1 MKSIELEGKTVEEA
15 LKKALIELNTTEN
28 MVEVEVLEE
37 GSKGLFS
44 FIGSKPAKIRVTVK
58 RNYIEEINN
67 FLNIVL
73 KTMDIE
79 AEVDIK
85 EDNNIIKIDLS
96 GKKVGAI
103 IGYRGETL
111 DSLQCLISLMVN
123 KNNDIPYKRVILD
136 IENYRNKR
144 EETLK
149 RVAEKTA
156 AKVKRTGKMFK
167 LEPMNPYERRII
179 HSSLQD
185 NDFVYTYS
193 EGNEPFRK
201 VVVELKRN

>member
-15 LKKALIELNTTEN
+15 LKKALIELNTTKN

-44 FIGSKPAKIRVTVK
+44 FIGSKPAKIRVTIK

-67 FLNIVL
+67 FLNVVL

-85 EDNNIIKIDLS
+85 EDNNIIKVNLS

-156 AKVKRTGKMFK
+156 AKVKRTGKTFK

-179 HSSLQD
+179 HSSLQY

>member
-15 LKKALIELNTTEN
+15 LKKALIKLNTTEN

-44 FIGSKPAKIRVTVK
+44 FIGSKPAKIRVTIK

-67 FLNIVL
+67 FLNVVL

-85 EDNNIIKIDLS
+85 EDNNIIKVNLS

-136 IENYRNKR
+136 IGNYRNKR

-156 AKVKRTGKMFK
+156 AKVKRTGKTFK